1 MGNERARPAAVN
13 LAGEGAGCVLLSCFT
28 RDRLHPRWGLSRAFS
43 LLLPC
48 RRRPRLCCGSGRM
61 WGIHASADP
70 QHHTC
75 SYSQALRFVQSHMVL
90 GMVPPQ
96 PPSH

>member
-90 GMVPPQ
+90 GTVPPQ